1 MKKILFVIFL
11 SVSVNF
17 AQKSSNFFP
26 TNSAAN
32 QTEASSTVKA
42 DSAATGAGE
51 LNNRAVELSLK
62 NRHAEAVALLRKA
75 IEIEPDSVVIR
86 KNLGVALYHLKDF
99 DEAIK
104 LLKQVLEKDVAV
116 NAVTQVFLGEALF
129 AVGKYEESLS
139 AFQKAHEI
147 EPDNAIAL
155 YNYGTVLQELK
166 HYEQALKKYD
176 KAVALQPDLAKAFNN
191 RGMTYFLLGD
201 YQKAVADLQKA
212 FALDAS
218 IVEVHNN
225 LGVVFSQ
232 LGKKKAAHK
241 YFLEAIRLRPDYDR
255 AHYNLALSYQDLRK
269 PEEAFR
275 HFLRLKSLNADL
287 FEQLRKEMSKQFIVN
302 AGEIK
307 N

>member
-1 MKKILFVIFL
+1 MKHIIVVILL

-17 AQKSSNFFP
+17 AQTPSNFFSP
-26 TNSAAN
+26 NSAADRKDVSPN
-32 QTEASSTVKA
+32 VKA
-42 DSAATGAGE
+42 DPTASVADE
-51 LNNRAVELSLK
+51 LNNQAVELGLK
-62 NRHAEAVALLRKA
+62 NRYAEAVKLLRKA
-75 IEIEPDSVVIR
+75 IEIEPNSIVIR
-86 KNLGVALYHLKDF
+86 KNLGIALFNLKDF

-116 NAVTQVFLGEALF
+116 DAKTLVFLGEALF
-129 AVGKYEESLS
+129 SVGNDEESLS
-139 AFQKAHEI
+139 AFQKALEI
-147 EPDNAIAL
+147 EPDNVIAR

-166 HYEQALKKYD
+166 QYEQALKEYD

-191 RGMTYFLLGD
+191 RGMTYFLLGN
-201 YQKAVADLQKA
+201 YRKAVADLQKA

-232 LGKKKAAHK
+232 LGKKKTAHK

-255 AHYNLALSYQDLRK
+255 AHYNLALYYRERGK

-275 HFLRLKSLNADL
+275 HFLRLKSINADL
-287 FEQLRKEMSKQFIVN
+287 SEQLRKEMSKQFIVN
-302 AGEIK
+302 ASE
-307 N
+307 NSN

>member
-1 MKKILFVIFL
+1 MKNIIFVIFL
-11 SVSVNF
+11 SVSFNF
-17 AQKSSNFFP
+17 AQTSGNFYSP
-26 TNSAAN
+26 NSAADRKEMSPN
-32 QTEASSTVKA
+32 VKA
-42 DSAATGAGE
+42 DSTATVADE
-51 LNNRAVELSLK
+51 LNNRAVKLGLK
-62 NRHAEAVALLRKA
+62 NLYAEAVELLRKA
-75 IEIEPDSVVIR
+75 IEIDPNSVIIR
-86 KNLGVALYHLKDF
+86 RNLGIALFNLKDF

-104 LLKQVLEKDVAV
+104 LLKQVREKEVAV
-116 NAVTQVFLGEALF
+116 DAKTQGFLGEALF
-129 AVGKYEESLS
+129 AVGEYEESLS
-139 AFQKAHEI
+139 AFQKALEI

-155 YNYGTVLQELK
+155 YNYGSVLQELK
-166 HYEQALKKYD
+166 HYQQALKNYD

-191 RGMTYFLLGD
+191 RGMTYFLLGN

-232 LGKKKAAHK
+232 LGKKKSAHK

-255 AHYNLALSYQDLRK
+255 AHYNLALNYHERSK

-287 FEQLRKEMSKQFIVN
+287 SEQLRKEMSKQFIVN
-302 AGEIK
+302 ASENK